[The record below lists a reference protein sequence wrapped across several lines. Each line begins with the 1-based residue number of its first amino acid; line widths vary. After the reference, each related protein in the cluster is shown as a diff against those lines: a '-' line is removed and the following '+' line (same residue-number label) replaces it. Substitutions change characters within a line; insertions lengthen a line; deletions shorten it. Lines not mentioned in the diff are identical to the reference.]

1 MKKFVILLV
10 VIVLAFA
17 GFLTWLSYQ
26 PEAHMALTNE
36 EAPAYDGAM
45 SEEAAEAEVRSL
57 DYEAIAALHADDEV
71 VMNVYGQD
79 VLWEDYYA
87 WLYMNAMQVEAF
99 FEQMA
104 MYYGVAGDWEG
115 SVGDGSGM
123 TYAQLPTAAA
133 EDTILRIAAIEKMA
147 AEKGIELSAESQAAL
162 EDQALAEGVLG
173 ESATVDELLAT
184 LEESCMSLDT
194 YKRISRANFL
204 YGDMLTELFGAEG
217 EKVSD
222 EECALW
228 LEEQGYMGANHI
240 LLMTMNKD
248 TGDALDEAAAAE
260 KKAKAE
266 EIYAELA
273 AIEDVEQRIARF
285 KELKEEYDEDTGK
298 VSYPDGYT
306 FTSGTMVSEFE
317 DAVTAMESYEI
328 SEPVKSSYGW
338 HVIMRTDLGADNL
351 LQDSSG
357 SLVPAGW
364 IYAQEKLGLE
374 LESYMDTSLIEYAE
388 GFEAPE
394 LLNYIK

>member
-36 EAPAYDGAM
+36 EAPAYGGAM

-123 TYAQLPTAAA
+123 TYAQLPAAAA

-173 ESATVDELLAT
+173 EGATVEELLAT

-317 DAVTAMESYEI
+317 DAVTAMEAYEI

>member
-1 MKKFVILLV
+1 
-10 VIVLAFA
+10 
-17 GFLTWLSYQ
+17 
-26 PEAHMALTNE
+26 
-36 EAPAYDGAM
+36 
-45 SEEAAEAEVRSL
+45 
-57 DYEAIAALHADDEV
+57 
-71 VMNVYGQD
+71 
-79 VLWEDYYA
+79 
-87 WLYMNAMQVEAF
+87 
-99 FEQMA
+99 
-104 MYYGVAGDWEG
+104 
-115 SVGDGSGM
+115 
-123 TYAQLPTAAA
+123 
-133 EDTILRIAAIEKMA
+133 
-147 AEKGIELSAESQAAL
+147 
-162 EDQALAEGVLG
+162 
-173 ESATVDELLAT
+173 
-184 LEESCMSLDT
+184 
-194 YKRISRANFL
+194 
-204 YGDMLTELFGAEG
+204 MLTELFGAEG

-285 KELKEEYDEDTGK
+285 KELKEEYDEDSGK